1 MAQQRQSGTER
12 LGVRVGSHDLHN
24 TNGSSDHVAIGIRGG
39 VGIKQQRLRRS
50 ARSDRGVRFSVIAI
64 LVFLF
69 IVLVVTFMVFS
80 YISREGEVLSSE
92 LSNKGDDT
100 DDIKGDSDF
109 LTNVPRIEKKVL
121 DFGHDSGGRGRDS
134 RYWDK
139 DDRRRDGGYDEDMK
153 EQISKDLGDANADD
167 ANRVKM
173 NHSIKFSQDGSHMGL
188 RRKGVGLYNEA
199 GRHELKRYEAEYE
212 ASLKNVGHSA
222 GDGGKLPH
230 DADMEKKNAVV
241 DIDDEYDDFFDSHD
255 PQTEDSADSGN
266 MGGKHSNALSLDS
279 EVQKESHDSSDMGTN
294 DDVTSEEDID
304 GEASLNKKNS
314 HGGKTNSRFADIANE
329 RTNKKSRPETKRKG
343 KRRKYS
349 GSCEMKVLNS
359 TSQLVEP
366 LESRKF
372 ARFNLQYVETEEKP
386 LGVEQWTPRFA
397 GHQSLEERENSFL
410 ARDQNIKCG
419 FVKGPEGSPST
430 GFDMSEDD
438 ESYISRCHIAVISC
452 IFGNS
457 DRLRTPATKTISRLS
472 RKNVCF
478 VMFTDEVTVR
488 TLTSE
493 GHPPDRMGF
502 IGFWKLVVVKNL
514 PYDDMRRVGKIP
526 KLLAHRLFPFARYS
540 IWLDSKLRLQLD
552 PLLILEYFLWR
563 KGNEFAIS
571 NHYDRH
577 CVWEEVAQNKKLNK
591 YNHTVIDQQF
601 EFYRADGLQRFN
613 ASDPNKLLSS
623 NVPEGSFI
631 IRAHTPMSNLFN
643 CLWFNE
649 VERFTPRDQLSF
661 AYTYQ
666 KLRRMNP
673 DKPFHL
679 NMFKDCE
686 RRHMAKLFHHRM
698 DEKRNTHKKAIE

>member
-12 LGVRVGSHDLHN
+12 LGVRLGSHDLHI
-24 TNGSSDHVAIGIRGG
+24 TNGSGDHVAVGIRGG
-39 VGIKQQRLRRS
+39 VSHKQLRLRRS
-50 ARSDRGVRFSVIAI
+50 ARSDRVAHFSVVAI

-69 IVLVVTFMVFS
+69 IVLAVTFLAFS
-80 YISREGEVLSSE
+80 YISKEEI
-92 LSNKGDDT
+92 SNNGGDT

-109 LTNVPRIEKKVL
+109 LTNVPRIQKKVL
-121 DFGHDSGGRGRDS
+121 DFGHSSEGHGRDS

-139 DDRRRDGGYDEDMK
+139 DDRRRDGDYDEDMK
-153 EQISKDLGDANADD
+153 EQISRDLGDVNTEND
-167 ANRVKM
+167 VPGKT
-173 NHSIKFSQDGSHMGL
+173 NHDIKFSQDGSHMGVK
-188 RRKGVGLYNEA
+188 RKGDGLYNEA

-212 ASLKNVGHSA
+212 ASLKNGRHSA
-222 GDGGKLPH
+222 EGDGKLSQNV
-230 DADMEKKNAVV
+230 DMEKKNVV
-241 DIDDEYDDFFDSHD
+241 DDIDDDYDDFFDSNT
-255 PQTEDSADSGN
+255 P
-266 MGGKHSNALSLDS
+266 SLDT
-279 EVQKESHDSSDMGTN
+279 EVQKESHESLNGGNN
-294 DDVTSEEDID
+294 DDIASEEDID
-304 GEASLNKKNS
+304 GESSNNKKIS
-314 HGGKTNSRFADIANE
+314 GGGKINSRPATIINE
-329 RTNKKSRPETKRKG
+329 KTNKKSRTETKRKG
-343 KRRKYS
+343 KRRRYS
-349 GSCEMKVLNS
+349 GSCEMKLLNS
-359 TSQLVEP
+359 TSLLVEP

-372 ARFNLQYVETEEKP
+372 ARFSLQYVEKEEKP
-386 LGVEQWTPRFA
+386 LELEQWTPKFA

-457 DRLRTPATKTISRLS
+457 DRLRIPATKTITRLS

-478 VMFTDEVTVR
+478 VMFTDEVTVK
-488 TLTSE
+488 TLSSE
-493 GHPPDRMGF
+493 GHAPDRMGF
-502 IGFWKLVVVKNL
+502 IGFWKLVIVKNL

-563 KGNEFAIS
+563 KGYEFAIS

-577 CVWEEVAQNKKLNK
+577 CMWEEVAQNKKLNK

-601 EFYRADGLQRFN
+601 AFYRADGLQRFN
-613 ASDPNKLLSS
+613 ASDPNKLLPS

-698 DEKRNTHKKAIE
+698 DEKRNTHEKATE